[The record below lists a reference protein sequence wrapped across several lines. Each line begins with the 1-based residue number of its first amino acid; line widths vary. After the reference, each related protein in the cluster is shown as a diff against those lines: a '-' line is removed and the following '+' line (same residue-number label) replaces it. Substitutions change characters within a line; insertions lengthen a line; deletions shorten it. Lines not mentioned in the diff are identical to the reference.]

1 VNPAE
6 AVKEAVK
13 AYAEEMNRLNHDN
26 KSFSIDLIAALATF
40 CLKGFRCRPGPMMGQ
55 RSLEGA

>member
-13 AYAEEMNRLNHDN
+13 AYAEEMNRLNRDN
-26 KSFSIDLIAALATF
+26 KVSALT
-40 CLKGFRCRPGPMMGQ
+40 
-55 RSLEGA
+55 